1 MCSFT
6 FNGEEKEFER
16 KGQQNCRI
24 NVWRLG
30 TSKKTFKGMLK
41 LNIYAKLFNLI
52 YYEVF
57 SQLQKELV
65 RKNQPFSFYSSFKVD
80 FYHICSLC
88 TNGFYNHRIIKCH
101 HKAPVIYLKNRKW
114 NYYDLPSGGVY
125 ILF

>member
-16 KGQQNCRI
+16 KGQQNCSI

-57 SQLQKELV
+57 YQIQKELV

-80 FYHICSLC
+80 FIIFVLC
-88 TNGFYNHRIIKCH
+88 VPTVFITTALLNVIIE
-101 HKAPVIYLKNRKW
+101 PRL
-114 NYYDLPSGGVY
+114 Y
-125 ILF
+125 I

>member
-1 MCSFT
+1 
-6 FNGEEKEFER
+6 
-16 KGQQNCRI
+16 
-24 NVWRLG
+24 
-30 TSKKTFKGMLK
+30 MLK

-52 YYEVF
+52 HYEVF
-57 SQLQKELV
+57 YQLQKELV
-65 RKNQPFSFYSSFKVD
+65 RKNQPFSFYLSFKVD

-101 HKAPVIYLKNRKW
+101 HRAPAIYLKNRKW